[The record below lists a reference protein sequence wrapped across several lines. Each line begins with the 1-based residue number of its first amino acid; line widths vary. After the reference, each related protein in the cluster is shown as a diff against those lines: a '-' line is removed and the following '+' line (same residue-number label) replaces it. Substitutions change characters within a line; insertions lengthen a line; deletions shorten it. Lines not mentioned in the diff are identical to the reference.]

1 MHGIELL
8 LANCDNLRIILDIY
22 YFEGVSQ
29 KERELLIK
37 RTQEQNLNIV
47 FEEKLKTYM
56 DLEEENFMSK
66 KLKDMYPPI
75 PDFDNSAEWDSQN
88 YNQALVQ

>member
-8 LANCDNLRIILDIY
+8 LANCDNLRIILDIH
-22 YFEGVSQ
+22 YFEGVSP